1 MPGSF
6 IVGLSSWIIQDGNY
20 PDFTRGAQVAFAL
33 EFYSANGLSIL
44 DEGGQVASLEHLH
57 SSTYRLVGRVIHLR
71 DSEWWAIDA
80 GLLMYR
86 KEKPPFGL
94 KEGDWVAGD
103 VYVGVDP
110 FFYFERLSR
119 HHTAPPLIYDWLIKK
134 IEMQT
139 APFIKSDDG
148 HIVRDPNQL
157 GWREI
162 DATKAGNDGV
172 GAEYVLHC
180 ERLSSP
186 PRR

>member
-1 MPGSF
+1 MQSAF

-20 PDFTRGAQVAFAL
+20 PDFARGAQVAFAL
-33 EFYSANGLSIL
+33 EFYSANGLSVL
-44 DEGGQVASLEHLH
+44 EGAGKAPFLEHLH
-57 SSTYRLVGRVIHLR
+57 GSTYRIVGRVIHVR
-71 DSEWWAIDA
+71 DLEWWAIDA

-86 KEKPPFGL
+86 EEKPPLGL
-94 KEGDWVAGD
+94 KEGDWVAGE

-119 HHTAPPLIYDWLIKK
+119 QHTAPALIYEWLIEK

-139 APFIKSDDG
+139 APFIKSDEG
-148 HIVRDPNQL
+148 HMVRDPTRL

-162 DATKAGNDGV
+162 AATKAWNDGV

-180 ERLSSP
+180 ERLASP